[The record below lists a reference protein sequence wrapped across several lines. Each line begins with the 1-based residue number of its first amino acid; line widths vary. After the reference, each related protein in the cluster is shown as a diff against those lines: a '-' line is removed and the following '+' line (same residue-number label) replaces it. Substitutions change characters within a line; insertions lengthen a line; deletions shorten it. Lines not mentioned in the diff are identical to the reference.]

1 MTLFTRIS
9 LILTGPP
16 AAAFASVCLL
26 LSVDDVVDLL
36 VILFLDRPSLVIDSE
51 GPKRDTL
58 LDS

>member
-1 MTLFTRIS
+1 M
-9 LILTGPP
+9 ILTGPP